1 MSNIY
6 LCLPLLLESCIFIC
20 TCNPLHPFLKYY
32 CALIL
37 YQYQTNYYP
46 LANEVA
52 KGYSN
57 ATFRNILVNT
67 LESTSFNGF

>member
-1 MSNIY
+1 MIFMGGHNIT
-6 LCLPLLLESCIFIC
+6 LIKITSCEHLLAC
-20 TCNPLHPFLKYY
+20 
-32 CALIL
+32 
-37 YQYQTNYYP
+37 YYP

-57 ATFRNILVNT
+57 ATARPSFHNILVNT